1 MLPGLNQLKLPD
13 PWQHQAVNHLRAGS
27 DVIVSAP
34 TGAGKT
40 YIFEILHQSGHLK
53 GQAVYTV
60 PTRALAND
68 KYAEWKEA
76 RWDVGIATGDVS
88 ENIHAPVLVAT
99 LETQIERL
107 VRGEGPALLV
117 IDEYQMIADASRGS
131 HYEGAVALA
140 PEGTRLL
147 LLSGSVAN
155 PDDVAAWLR
164 HLGRPAEV
172 VLTKERPVPLE
183 EAPLENLPQ
192 RLARHFDGYWPKFA
206 AAVLLADL
214 APLLIFAPRRK
225 EAESIARK
233 LAAELPPGDPLQLTA
248 EQRAV
253 CGKELSQLLERR
265 IAYHHSGLS
274 YGARAG
280 VIEPLAK
287 AGQLRVIT
295 ATMGLAAGINFS
307 VRSVHV
313 AATTFHDGRGEH
325 RLTSDELLQ
334 MFGRAGRRGLDE
346 RGSVITTNQ
355 SPGLNDARA
364 ARLHRGSVLAWPLF
378 LRVMKHAASTGA
390 DPFTAAE
397 TFAARLYAKVP
408 PPLGL
413 EDLPEG
419 AAPSPEQPATAA
431 LFGLESFEKQLL
443 STTGEWERRSG
454 YPPRRATLAEC
465 WLATPERVTP
475 ALAFGPF
482 AGRFANGLG
491 RVFRLEQSDPDAPR
505 RFGVELPLG
514 ALQAG
519 SSQRFRPT
527 KNLRKLLKLPRRI
540 EHLDLGEIEQ
550 QHLPALAAALVAQ
563 VPTPKLEGAP
573 VLVEFHERDG
583 ILHARFDLS
592 PLETDAL
599 EDSHHR
605 PILEPHERVLTK
617 RAAAEERGA
626 SGPLAVSANVNP
638 PRPSSFEDEDE
649 EENED
654 HSPARRPPRP
664 GSPIHAWQQLGLIA
678 RNGVPTRRGEI
689 FSFFQGGE
697 GLAVVAALEDES
709 YPVDEL
715 VLHLANL
722 RAGVRFDLPELDPSG
737 RSSQG
742 RGSQGRGHPGRDPG
756 PRASQPAASERL
768 GAACRAAYGF
778 INHHGYLE
786 NGLPL
791 DYGEGAAEVLDAL
804 LHPDR
809 PGSADLRRGIPEG
822 DLSRAYVEWLSQLRH
837 IHHAPSHDWP
847 RWTALQEAARAT
859 LKHHTTALRHLF
871 HLDLPPLTNRQKTGR
886 VRHVLHHP

>member
-1 MLPGLNQLKLPD
+1 MLPGLSQLKLPD
-13 PWQHQAVNHLRAGS
+13 PWQHQAVHHLRAGS
-27 DVIVSAP
+27 DVVVSAP

-40 YIFEILHQSGHLK
+40 YIFEILHQSGHFK

-68 KYAEWKEA
+68 KYAEWQEA

-99 LETQIERL
+99 LETQVERL
-107 VRGEGPALLV
+107 LRGEGPALLV

-131 HYEGAVALA
+131 HYEGAIALA
-140 PEGTRLL
+140 PQDTRLL

-155 PDDVAAWLR
+155 PDEVAAWLR

-172 VLTKERPVPLE
+172 VITRERPVPLE
-183 EAPLENLPQ
+183 EVPLENLPQ
-192 RLARHFDGYWPKFA
+192 RMARHFDGYWPKFA

-253 CGKELSQLLERR
+253 CGRELAQLLEHR
-265 IAYHHSGLS
+265 IAFHHSGLS

-307 VRSVHV
+307 VRSVHI

-325 RLTSDELLQ
+325 RLASDELLQ

-346 RGSVITTNQ
+346 RGSVITTRQ
-355 SPGLNDARA
+355 SPGLHDARA
-364 ARLHRGSVLAWPLF
+364 ARLHRGSKLAWPLF
-378 LRVMKHAASTGA
+378 LRVMRHAASTGD

-397 TFAARLYAKVP
+397 TFATRLYAKTP

-413 EDLPEG
+413 EDLAESG
-419 AAPSPEQPATAA
+419 APFSSPDQPATAA
-431 LFGLESFEKQLL
+431 LFGLEGVEKQILN
-443 STTGEWERRSG
+443 TNGEWERRSS
-454 YPPRRATLAEC
+454 YPPRRVALAAC

-482 AGRFANGLG
+482 AGRFAAGLG
-491 RVFRLEQSDPDAPR
+491 RVFRLEQSAPDTPQR
-505 RFGVELPLG
+505 YGVELNLG
-514 ALQAG
+514 ALMEGSTQA
-519 SSQRFRPT
+519 FRPT
-527 KNLRKLLKLPRRI
+527 KNLRKLLKLGRRI
-540 EHLDLGEIEQ
+540 EHLDLSAIEHT
-550 QHLPALAAALVAQ
+550 HLPALAAALRAQ
-563 VPTPKLEGAP
+563 APALKLEGSPA
-573 VLVEFHERDG
+573 LIEFHQRDG

-592 PLETDAL
+592 PLTVEAI
-599 EDSHHR
+599 EDSRHR

-617 RAAAEERGA
+617 RAAREPDR
-626 SGPLAVSANVNP
+626 SPLTPDNAP
-638 PRPSSFEDEDE
+638 Q
-649 EENED
+649 
-654 HSPARRPPRP
+654 RRAPRP
-664 GSPIHAWQQLGLIA
+664 GSPLHTWMQLGLI
-678 RNGVPTRRGEI
+678 RPDGIPTRRGEI

-697 GLAVVAALEDES
+697 GLAVVAALEDET
-709 YPVDEL
+709 YPVEDL

-722 RAGVRFDLPELDPSG
+722 RAGVQFDPAPL
-737 RSSQG
+737 
-742 RGSQGRGHPGRDPG
+742 GRGHATSPP
-756 PRASQPAASERL
+756 PSPPTIPPSERL
-768 GAACRAAYGF
+768 TAACRAAFGF
-778 INHHGYLE
+778 LNHHGYLE

-822 DLSRAYVEWLSQLRH
+822 DLSRTYIEWLSQLRH
-837 IHHAPSHDWP
+837 IHHAPAHDWP
-847 RWTALQEAARAT
+847 RWTALQEAARTT
-859 LKHHTTALRHLF
+859 LQHHGAALRHLF

-886 VRHVLHHP
+886 VRHLLLAR